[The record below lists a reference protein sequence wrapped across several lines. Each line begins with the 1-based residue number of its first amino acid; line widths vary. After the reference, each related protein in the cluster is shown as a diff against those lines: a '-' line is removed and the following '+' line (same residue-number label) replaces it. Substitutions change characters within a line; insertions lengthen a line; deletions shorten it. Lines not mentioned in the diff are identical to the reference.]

1 MKQHVS
7 AYSQAI
13 IRFRVLALIYF
24 IKRDDE
30 ISTSAAHIIISLS
43 EPTL

>member
-13 IRFRVLALIYF
+13 IRFTILAIGDNIVNLMMAT
-24 IKRDDE
+24 E
-30 ISTSAAHIIISLS
+30 
-43 EPTL
+43 